1 MIMNI
6 YAIALKRSNP
16 EVLSRIREAYP
27 DAYSLTDTFFLVQS
41 KGIAKTVAVSI
52 GIKGDDRIKGA
63 SGVVFKLNHSY
74 SGFTERALWEWLEQ
88 AQENS

>member
-16 EVLSRIREAYP
+16 EVSKRIQATYP
-27 DAYSLTDTFFLVQS
+27 DAYPLTDTFFLVQS
-41 KGIAKTVAVSI
+41 KGIAKTIAISI
-52 GIKGDDRIKGA
+52 GIKGDTRAEGA
-63 SGVVFKLNHSY
+63 SGVVFKLGHSY